1 MSDNNVNVRRVSLE
15 IVVKVMEDR
24 KFLNEVLTD
33 ALNKYKYLEKN
44 KRSYISRITRGVVER
59 FIELDA
65 YISAYSNTKP
75 AKLNPN
81 IRNVLRLA
89 IYELKYFDSI
99 PESATV
105 NEYVKLSGKC
115 APSRLK
121 GFVNGVLR
129 SMIRDDFKKACLTK
143 NESLSMPKWLY
154 DKFQKEYG
162 CADEICKAFL
172 MPNLITI
179 RANTTKCTA
188 DTLRDKLE
196 KEGVKV
202 TQIPDIEYGFYLEN
216 VDYLE
221 KLDSFKEGL
230 FYVQDLSSMMVGVKS
245 GVKAGDTVIDVC
257 AAPGGKSL
265 HVAELLKVSEEK
277 EYQNMEPELI
287 HQGHVYSY
295 DISDDKVNLIKENID
310 RAGLSNITAS
320 VKDATVFDERL
331 KEKAD
336 IVIADLPC
344 SGLGIIGKKPDIKS
358 RINALDIESLATLQQ
373 NMLNVCKN
381 YVKNKGR
388 LIFSTCTISKVEN
401 QDNVRTFLDNNR
413 NYKLIE
419 EKQFMPCKEHDGFF
433 ISILQRE
440 E

>member
-1 MSDNNVNVRRVSLE
+1 MSDHNVNLRKVSLE

-24 KFLNEVLTD
+24 NFLNEVLGDT
-33 ALNKYKYLEKN
+33 LNKYKYLEKG

-75 AKLNPN
+75 NKLNPN
-81 IRNVLRLA
+81 IRNILRLA
-89 IYELKYFDSI
+89 IYELRYFDSI

-129 SMIRDDFKKACLTK
+129 SMIRDDFKKANLT
-143 NESLSMPKWLY
+143 NSESLSMPKWLY
-154 DKFQKEYG
+154 DKFQEEYG

-172 MPNLITI
+172 EPNLITI
-179 RANTTKCTA
+179 RVNLTKCTPSL
-188 DTLRDKLE
+188 LRDRLE
-196 KEGVKV
+196 NEGVKV
-202 TQIPDIEYGFYLEN
+202 TQIPNIEYGFFLEN

-245 GVKAGDTVIDVC
+245 GIKAGDTVIDVC

-265 HVAELLKVSEEK
+265 HMAELLDVYEKK
-277 EYQNMEPELI
+277 EYSQIEPELI
-287 HQGHVYSY
+287 HRGHIYSY
-295 DISDDKVNLIKENID
+295 DISEDKVNLIKENID

-320 VKDATVFDERL
+320 VKDATVYDERL
-331 KEKAD
+331 KDKAD

-358 RINALDIESLATLQQ
+358 RINILDIKSLASLQQ
-373 NMLNVCKN
+373 DILNICKS
-381 YVKNKGR
+381 YVKKKGI
-388 LIFSTCTISKVEN
+388 LIFSTCTISKLEN
-401 QDNVRTFLDNNR
+401 QDNVRAFLDNNK

-440 E
+440 D

>member
-1 MSDNNVNVRRVSLE
+1 MSDHNVNLRKVSLE

-24 KFLNEVLTD
+24 NFLNEVLGDT
-33 ALNKYKYLEKN
+33 LNKYRYLEKG

-75 AKLNPN
+75 DKLNPN
-81 IRNVLRLA
+81 IRNILRLA
-89 IYELKYFDSI
+89 IYELRYFDSI

-129 SMIRDDFKKACLTK
+129 SMIRDDYKKANLT
-143 NESLSMPKWLY
+143 NSESLSMPKWLY
-154 DKFQKEYG
+154 DKFQEEYG

-172 MPNLITI
+172 EPNLITI
-179 RANTTKCTA
+179 RANLTKCTPSL
-188 DTLRDKLE
+188 LRDRLE
-196 KEGVKV
+196 NEGVKV
-202 TQIPDIEYGFYLEN
+202 TQIPNIEYGFFLEN

-245 GVKAGDTVIDVC
+245 GIKAGDTVIDVC

-265 HVAELLKVSEEK
+265 HMAELLDVYEK
-277 EYQNMEPELI
+277 QEYSQIEPELI
-287 HQGHVYSY
+287 HRGHIYSY
-295 DISDDKVNLIKENID
+295 DISEDKVNLIKENID

-320 VKDATVFDERL
+320 VKDATVYDERL
-331 KEKAD
+331 KDKAD

-344 SGLGIIGKKPDIKS
+344 SGLGIIGKKPDIKL
-358 RINALDIESLATLQQ
+358 RINILDIKSLASLQQ
-373 NMLNVCKN
+373 DILNICKN
-381 YVKNKGR
+381 YVKKKGV
-388 LIFSTCTISKVEN
+388 LIFSTCTISKLEN
-401 QDNVRTFLDNNR
+401 QDNVRAFLDNNK

-440 E
+440 D